1 MTSQTYDLPN
11 PSKAK
16 REGDLPNPSKAKRGR
31 PPQPL
36 QSEERETSP
45 TPPKEGLNSRD
56 TIEKKGCPYGQPFFS
71 ETYLYIIIRFNNC
84 SFQ

>member
-16 REGDLPNPSKAKRGR
+16 REGDLSNPSKAKRGR
-31 PPQPL
+31 PLQPL

-45 TPPKEGLNSRD
+45 TPPKEGLNREKGLPVRAALFLRD
-56 TIEKKGCPYGQPFFS
+56 ISVYYYTF
-71 ETYLYIIIRFNNC
+71 
-84 SFQ
+84 